1 MLQSNVKDLLNGNE
15 KEEIGVFLNK
25 IEDALRVI
33 ENRGSDNP
41 EVFSSEDMKKKD
53 EAFGMIKI
61 LREFLI
67 E

>member
-1 MLQSNVKDLLNGNE
+1 MLLTNVKDLLDRNE
-15 KEEIGVFLNK
+15 KTEIGGFLDK
-25 IEDALRVI
+25 IENALRVI